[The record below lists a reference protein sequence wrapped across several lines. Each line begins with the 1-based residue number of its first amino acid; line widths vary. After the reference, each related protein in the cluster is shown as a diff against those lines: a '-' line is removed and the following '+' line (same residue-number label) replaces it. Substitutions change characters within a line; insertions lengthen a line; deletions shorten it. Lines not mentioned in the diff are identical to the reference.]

1 MDIDTVARLTRIAL
15 TPQEASRYAGEL
27 GRVLAFMDTLDELD
41 LSDVEPTRHVVPI
54 DTPLRDDVVGETLP
68 QAAALANAPAED
80 GEAFI
85 VPKVV

>member
-15 TPQEASRYAGEL
+15 TSQEAARYAGEL
-27 GRVLAFMDTLDELD
+27 GRVLSFMDTLDELD

-54 DTPLRDDVVGETLP
+54 ATPLRDDAVGETTT
-68 QAAALANAPAED
+68 QSDALANAPAED

>member
-15 TPQEASRYAGEL
+15 TPEERVRYAAEL
-27 GRVLAFMDTLDELD
+27 ERVLAFMTTLDGLD
-41 LSDVEPTRHVVPI
+41 LSEVPPTRHVIPMP
-54 DTPLRDDVVGETLP
+54 TPLRDDEPGDTLS
-68 QAAALANAPAED
+68 QERALSNAPDAD